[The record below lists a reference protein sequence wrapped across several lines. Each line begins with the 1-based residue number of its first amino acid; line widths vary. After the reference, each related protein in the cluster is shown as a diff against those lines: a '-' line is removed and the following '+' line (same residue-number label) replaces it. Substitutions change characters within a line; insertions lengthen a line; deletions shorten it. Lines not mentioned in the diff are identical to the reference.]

1 MYYLAIIQN
10 ETTTAL
16 YVYRDLDAALSAY
29 HSELAYRSTDRTS
42 TKCLLFDSELRRVNA
57 ETYTAPTNESNEG

>member
-16 YVYRDLDAALSAY
+16 YAYRDLDTALSAY
-29 HSELAYRSTDRTS
+29 HSELAYRSADRTS

-57 ETYTAPTNESNEG
+57 ETYTAPTDEPNEG